1 MNEEKF
7 KKAVEL
13 VAQGSKRTTA
23 LKAVGLAPGG
33 ANFIRFKKMLGE
45 TSQTL
50 IKKKKPKFLDLP
62 SIELTPAS
70 VAVIVTTA
78 DNLRSVLKGL
88 L

>member
-13 VAQGSKRTTA
+13 VAQGSKRTAA
-23 LKAVGLAPGG
+23 LKAVGLSPGG
-33 ANFIRFKKMLGE
+33 ANFTRFKKMLGE

-62 SIELTPAS
+62 SIEITPAS